1 MEGKATELT
10 EKDTALEGRI
20 QALETKPDKD
30 TVYDDTA
37 LAGRVTALE
46 AKEDKDTVYDDS
58 AVVARLTALE
68 TKEDKDTVYNDEELR
83 NKITA
88 LEGKTDNFV
97 SNVGVSREGNTVKL
111 TYTMVNGDNKEVSFT
126 DNDTVSVAYDDSALR
141 GRVEALE
148 NKPEVEYE
156 LAKTTKAVTLSQ
168 GEGVINLASEAT
180 TDPLKELV
188 LTGNVSAKVKSPFGG
203 DEVTVAGK
211 VGFNSGTTGD
221 AIRGSHTTAV
231 GENVYVEFYYTDSE
245 LKAYLVYEPD
255 NENEVVKYR
264 KNLNINELQGT
275 ETARISISKANVE
288 QGYVEA
294 TFTGFT
300 MKFNSYKVQ
309 KKG

>member
-68 TKEDKDTVYNDEELR
+68 TKEDKDTVYNDAELR

-97 SNVGVSREGNTVKL
+97 SNVGVSREGNNIKL

-126 DNDTVSVAYDDSALR
+126 DNDTVSVAYDDSALK
-141 GRVEALE
+141 GRVKALE
-148 NKPEVEYE
+148 DKPEVEYD
-156 LAKTTKAVTLSQ
+156 LVKTTKAVTLSQ
-168 GEGVINLASEAT
+168 GEGVINLASEST
-180 TDPLKELV
+180 TDPIKELV
-188 LTGNVSAKVKSPFGG
+188 LTGNVSIKVKSPFGG
-203 DEVTVAGK
+203 TESTVAGK
-211 VGFNSGTTGD
+211 VGFTSGTTGD
-221 AIRGSHTTAV
+221 EIQGSHRNSIN
-231 GENVYVEFYYTDSE
+231 EFVYVEFFYTGSTVR
-245 LKAYLVYEPD
+245 AYLVFEPE

-264 KNLNINELQGT
+264 KALSLAELQGT
-275 ETARISISKANVE
+275 EPARISVSKSGAE

-294 TFTGFT
+294 TFTAVT
-300 MKFNSYKVQ
+300 SSINSYKVQ